1 MPSIVLCL
9 LCAWRVSPASGC
21 VCVSCF
27 CLGHFL
33 VCRLLHRPCLPIILG
48 FFRSRGWIVAC
59 FRTAYS
65 GRHIAAPFVGGVAS
79 ISHLCVIFFTAPPSG
94 GRPPCRR
101 LDAFSSFL
109 LLFGHLW
116 DLPAFS
122 QLLAWH
128 FRYTAPPDRPHGF
141 GRRLGIP
148 APFPLRKFLFL
159 FSSIYLCWAL
169 KFPSHF
175 LPARLAFFLHL
186 FYCCLL

>member
-1 MPSIVLCL
+1 M
-9 LCAWRVSPASGC
+9 SPASGC

-65 GRHIAAPFVGGVAS
+65 GRHIAAPFIGGVAS
-79 ISHLCVIFFTAPPSG
+79 ISHLRVIFFDCAAEWRSSSVPPI
-94 GRPPCRR
+94 RCI
-101 LDAFSSFL
+101 LFFSSPLWSPLRFAS
-109 LLFGHLW
+109 LF
-116 DLPAFS
+116 

-141 GRRLGIP
+141 GRRLGVP

-159 FSSIYLCWAL
+159 FSSIYLC
-169 KFPSHF
+169 
-175 LPARLAFFLHL
+175 
-186 FYCCLL
+186 